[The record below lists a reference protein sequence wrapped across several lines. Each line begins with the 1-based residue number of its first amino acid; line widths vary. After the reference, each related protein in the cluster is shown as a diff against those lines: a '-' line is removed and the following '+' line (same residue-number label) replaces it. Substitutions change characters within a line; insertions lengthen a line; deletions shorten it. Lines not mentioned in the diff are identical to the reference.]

1 MKSKGG
7 QHSQT
12 GRGPIS
18 LSMVKASNPSR
29 EGNQEQRKQL
39 RKITGKHFL
48 INFVHFSS
56 IIKWDIFR
64 EDHFNPHFKDEEI
77 E

>member
-12 GRGPIS
+12 GRSPIS

-39 RKITGKHFL
+39 RKITGKQGYPKSHL
-48 INFVHFSS
+48 LRAKKNI
-56 IIKWDIFR
+56 
-64 EDHFNPHFKDEEI
+64 
-77 E
+77 